1 MEDIY
6 FCLVIWLVKDEE
18 ALFYFWIFPLGSVR
32 DLPADSVSFVS
43 KFFCIMT
50 TDMDSVSLVFRF
62 LVMMDT
68 DTNTVSFMH

>member
-1 MEDIY
+1 M
-6 FCLVIWLVKDEE
+6 KDDE
-18 ALFYFWIFPLGSVR
+18 ALFYFRIFPLGSVR
-32 DLPADSVSFVS
+32 DLPVDSVRFVS
-43 KFFCIMT
+43 KFFCIMA